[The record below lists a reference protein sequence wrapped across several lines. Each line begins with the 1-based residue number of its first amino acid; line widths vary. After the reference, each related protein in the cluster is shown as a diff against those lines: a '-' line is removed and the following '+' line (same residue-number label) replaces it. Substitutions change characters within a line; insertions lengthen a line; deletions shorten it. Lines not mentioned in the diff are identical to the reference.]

1 MLRNKL
7 QTTPLVWTDQ
17 FGQPALAQST
27 VTSPTVLA
35 LRSHGDADQSSDTW
49 QTSHLSQA
57 RGSLQGLGSQS
68 PTIADNCEANHIPGH
83 PVTPRDGIKP
93 QGRPPQV
100 LSKAPNPEDPSAPP
114 DTQVTVQLFDS
125 EPLELTVPGDIPWD
139 HPKFMD
145 VVAEQAL
152 QRFKEN
158 AV

>member
-1 MLRNKL
+1 
-7 QTTPLVWTDQ
+7 
-17 FGQPALAQST
+17 
-27 VTSPTVLA
+27 
-35 LRSHGDADQSSDTW
+35 
-49 QTSHLSQA
+49 
-57 RGSLQGLGSQS
+57 
-68 PTIADNCEANHIPGH
+68 
-83 PVTPRDGIKP
+83 
-93 QGRPPQV
+93 V